1 MFMKRDWR
9 YGVPFYKYV
18 GDSNAEEL
26 AAIFNE
32 GEKQQISKIFSSIN
46 FWRKRVEIVDNDTNH
61 QVIQFERVDIG
72 ISPEELTRD
81 FQTEFENCQWMTPFY
96 FNSAEGNTAAVAR
109 LNKIVLQVLNENEYK
124 YRTLRD
130 SLGFAYDPIEDLW
143 ETYGG
148 EDSVGRTY
156 NDMVD
161 LLEASGPISNLTYDN
176 DGKLTSFRFDLTRK
190 VESSGVEASTTAKG
204 YVNGSS
210 SSTTVINGNTI
221 TTTNNAPLT
230 EGTQNKTQQY
240 TTTQDDATTGR
251 LAGYQTD
258 EGTVA
263 QSGDHIT
270 KEDFPVVGR
279 VQSGKQNPNYTDKKT
294 LGANKSGRHAPATD
308 LIEAERELARFSLEK
323 EFFNDLKKK
332 MLVAG
337 WD

>member
-1 MFMKRDWR
+1 MKRDWR

-46 FWRKRVEIVDNDTNH
+46 CWRKRVEIVDNDTNH

-72 ISPEELTRD
+72 ISPTELARD

-96 FNSAEGNTAAVAR
+96 FNSAEGNSAAVAR

-176 DGKLTSFRFDLTRK
+176 GKLTSFKFDLTRK

-230 EGTQNKTQQY
+230 QGTQNKT
-240 TTTQDDATTGR
+240 
-251 LAGYQTD
+251 
-258 EGTVA
+258 
-263 QSGDHIT
+263 
-270 KEDFPVVGR
+270 
-279 VQSGKQNPNYTDKKT
+279 
-294 LGANKSGRHAPATD
+294 
-308 LIEAERELARFSLEK
+308 
-323 EFFNDLKKK
+323 
-332 MLVAG
+332 
-337 WD
+337 